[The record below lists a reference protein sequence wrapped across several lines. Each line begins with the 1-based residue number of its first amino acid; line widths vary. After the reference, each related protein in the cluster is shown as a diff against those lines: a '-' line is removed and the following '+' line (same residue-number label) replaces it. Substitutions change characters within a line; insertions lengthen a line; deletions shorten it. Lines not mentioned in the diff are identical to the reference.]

1 MKQLELTQN
10 YIDNQTTIS
19 IANNH
24 VFHGKTK
31 QSKIKLYFLRE
42 VQKEGEVNLLYCRTN
57 DQADVFIKAF
67 SKASFEAL
75 RSKLGVCS
83 Y

>member
-1 MKQLELTQN
+1 MVAQNIAKAKYIAATDSRHWCSESNNLDKKILADLHMKQLELTQN

-31 QSKIKLYFLRE
+31 QSNIKLYFLRE
-42 VQKEGEVNLLYCRTN
+42 V
-57 DQADVFIKAF
+57 
-67 SKASFEAL
+67 
-75 RSKLGVCS
+75 
-83 Y
+83 